1 MSYNESPVEGSR
13 SYKKKKNKKIEGKGN
28 LNIVI
33 ME

>member
-1 MSYNESPVEGSR
+1 MSYNESPVEGSLAHT
-13 SYKKKKNKKIEGKGN
+13 KKKNKKIEGKRN